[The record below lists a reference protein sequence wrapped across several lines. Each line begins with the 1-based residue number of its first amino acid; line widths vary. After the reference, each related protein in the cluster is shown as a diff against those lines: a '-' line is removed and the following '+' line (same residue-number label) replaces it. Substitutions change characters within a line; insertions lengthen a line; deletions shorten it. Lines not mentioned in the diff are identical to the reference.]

1 MKQCAIIGMGR
12 FGIFLA
18 KALQEYGI
26 QVTAFDIKQEIID
39 SISEDIT
46 NAISLDSTNKQAL
59 LDAGLNM
66 FETVIIT
73 IGGNTIA
80 SILTTLLLKEIG
92 IKNVIAR
99 ANSYHHQIILEKVG
113 ADKVVFPEKE
123 MGYRLAKTLAIPSLL
138 NYMEF
143 TDGYSIAE
151 IEATPNMYE
160 KTLQELNL
168 REKHDVNVL
177 AIKHENKVNPVPKG
191 KNVIKKGDILV
202 ISAKDEIIEK
212 IRKF

>member
-12 FGIFLA
+12 FGQYLA
-18 KALQEYGI
+18 KALQECGI
-26 QVTAFDIKQEIID
+26 QVTAFDIKQELVD
-39 SISEDIT
+39 SISEEVT
-46 NAISLDSTNKQAL
+46 NAISLDSTNKQSL
-59 LDAGLNM
+59 LDAGINM
-66 FETVIIT
+66 FETVIIA

-92 IKNVIAR
+92 VKNVIAR
-99 ANSYHHQIILEKVG
+99 ANSHHHQIILEKVG

-123 MGYRLAKTLAIPSLL
+123 MGFKLAKTLAIPNLL
-138 NYMEF
+138 NYMDF
-143 TDGYSIAE
+143 VDGYSIAE

-160 KTLQELNL
+160 KTLKELNL

-177 AIKHENKVNPVPKG
+177 AIKHENKVDPVPKG
-191 KNVIKKGDILV
+191 DNKIKKGDILI

>member
-1 MKQCAIIGMGR
+1 MKQCAIIGLGR
-12 FGIFLA
+12 FGQYLA

-26 QVTAFDIKQEIID
+26 QVTAFDVKQELVD
-39 SISEDIT
+39 SISDEVT
-46 NAISLDSTNKQAL
+46 NAISLDSTNKQSL
-59 LDAGLNM
+59 LDAGINM

-73 IGGNTIA
+73 IGGNTIS

-99 ANSYHHQIILEKVG
+99 ANSHHHQIILEKVG

-123 MGYRLAKTLAIPSLL
+123 MGFKLAKTLAIPNLL
-138 NYMEF
+138 NYMDF

-160 KTLQELNL
+160 KTLKELNL
-168 REKHDVNVL
+168 REKYDVNVL
-177 AIKHENKVNPVPKG
+177 AIKHENKVDPVPKG
-191 KNVIKKGDILV
+191 NNKIKKGDILI